1 MGFMAMTPYVRE
13 KETSVTALFVPWEY
27 IPFVSCLVDIMS
39 NLNKEERKI
48 RSDEKITI
56 DLTWIANPSRL
67 HHALPSRERGPWLS
81 GMRSDA
87 ADRPSRPPLRRNYT
101 ATAVDT
107 QGVRPSQAFGGL
119 LRPLRG
125 T

>member
-56 DLTWIANPSRL
+56 DLN
-67 HHALPSRERGPWLS
+67 
-81 GMRSDA
+81 
-87 ADRPSRPPLRRNYT
+87 
-101 ATAVDT
+101 
-107 QGVRPSQAFGGL
+107 
-119 LRPLRG
+119 
-125 T
+125 